1 LILRD
6 ILLLL
11 QYNMKFTYDYLWRT
25 LARVYDD
32 AEAKSIVKLLLEKRF
47 GLSQTDVYC
56 GKVEL
61 LEEEKDVVLDEMMVR
76 LMEYEPVQYVLENA
90 EFCGHDFFVQ
100 QGVLIPRPET
110 AELVNYIIKEVNGS
124 RVLDD
129 CVSILDIG
137 TGSGCIAVSLSLG
150 IPQSKVSAW
159 DLSDVAIGIS
169 RENAK
174 RLGADV
180 DICSVDALQPP
191 SDVDKWDIIVS
202 NPPYVCENER
212 TEMEKNVLDYEP
224 EMALFVEDNDPL
236 LFYRAIAEYAKK
248 ALKSDGGLYFEI
260 NPMYVNDIVMM
271 LSEKEY
277 KDVVSMEDDFGKK
290 RFVKCI
296 R

>member
-1 LILRD
+1 MILRD

-11 QYNMKFTYDYLWRT
+11 QHNMKFTYDYLWRT

-32 AEAKSIVKLLLEKRF
+32 AEAKSIVKLLLEKQF

-61 LEEEKDVVLDEMMVR
+61 LEEEQDAALDEMMIR
-76 LMEYEPVQYVLENA
+76 LMDHEPIQYVLKNA

-110 AELVNYIIKEVNGS
+110 AELVKNIIEDVDSS
-124 RVLDD
+124 RDPAAS
-129 CVSILDIG
+129 VSILDIG
-137 TGSGCIAVSLSLG
+137 TGSGCIAISLSLG
-150 IPQSKVSAW
+150 ILQSRVSAW
-159 DLSDVAIGIS
+159 DLSDVAISIS

-180 DICSVDALQPP
+180 DVCSVDALHPP
-191 SDVDKWDIIVS
+191 FDVEKWDIIVS

-224 EMALFVEDNDPL
+224 EMALFVDDEDPL
-236 LFYRAIAEYAKK
+236 LFYRAIAEYAKS
-248 ALKSDGGLYFEI
+248 ALKPAGGLFFEI
-260 NPMYVNDIVMM
+260 NPMYVKDIVMM

-277 KDVVSMEDDFGKK
+277 KDIVSMEDDFGKK
-290 RFVKCI
+290 RFVKC
-296 R
+296 RR

>member
-1 LILRD
+1 MILRD

-61 LEEEKDVVLDEMMVR
+61 LEEEQDVVLDGMMVR
-76 LMEYEPVQYVLENA
+76 LMEHEPIQYVLENA

-110 AELVNYIIKEVNGS
+110 AELVGHIIKEVNGS
-124 RVLDD
+124 LVLDD

-159 DLSDVAIGIS
+159 DLSDAAIRIS

-180 DICSVDALQPP
+180 DVCSVDALQPLC
-191 SDVDKWDIIVS
+191 DVDKWDIIVS

-212 TEMEKNVLDYEP
+212 TEMEKNVLGYEP

-260 NPMYVNDIVMM
+260 NPMYVDETMMM
-271 LSEKEY
+271 LSEKGY
-277 KDVVSMEDDFGKK
+277 KNVISIEDDFGKK